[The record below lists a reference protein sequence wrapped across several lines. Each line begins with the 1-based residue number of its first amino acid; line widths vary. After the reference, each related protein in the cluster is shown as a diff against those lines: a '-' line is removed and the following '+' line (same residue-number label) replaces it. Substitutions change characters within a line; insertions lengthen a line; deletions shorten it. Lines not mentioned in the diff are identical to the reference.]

1 MKTAWEKPAAA
12 AVKKII
18 TKTTAR
24 ALSRRDL
31 VAGSAVVGATLLR
44 TKGLFAAADRK
55 ITFTILHTND
65 MHSYLLGTGPV
76 QDYRPLTLN
85 ADQAQGGYAR
95 LATLIAQRKAA
106 HKEQGPVL
114 LLDDGDYS
122 MGTAFAAATRETG
135 VELQIMS
142 LMGYDAVTFGNHEF
156 DMGPEG
162 LGRSVGVAAAAGRI
176 PAVVASNL
184 NVTGTD
190 ATLAD
195 LQRLTRD
202 GVVRRYIV
210 IERGGLRF
218 GIFGVLGKEAIFF
231 CSPGAH
237 SFSDFIEAAKETV
250 TLLRQ
255 TEKVDVVIAL
265 SHGGLKK
272 SKDGRYTE
280 GDDVRL
286 AEAVPG
292 IDVVVSG
299 HSHTVMQEP
308 TIVNDRT
315 PVVQAGKYGQHLGEL
330 VISLGG
336 GKLTVESW
344 QLHPING
351 AILGDSAIQGEIEKF
366 KQPVTAAVFASRGY
380 SIDQPLAVVLQDF
393 PVTHDIAS
401 DTPLANLCTDAFRHA
416 TKADIA
422 LSANGLMLAPF
433 TRGKSGVQTVYDVF
447 SVMPLG
453 AGVVDPTA
461 GSALMTVYLDGQNV
475 KHVLDF
481 FLIEIPGHE
490 YLVGELF
497 PRSSGLRFRY
507 DSSRPTFDVVTAIEV
522 GDLEHGY
529 RAIDITGADPRLYS
543 VVVPEFFAKIAVNI
557 PKYSKGKLPL
567 VFKSKTG
574 QPFNDRVETIDY
586 NAGAGIP
593 FGGAT
598 PDLLPPDT
606 IIDPKSINTKTT
618 KDAVREIKAWEAIMD
633 HLRNLPVKTPGELP
647 IIPFDERATEVR
659 AIKVG

>member
-1 MKTAWEKPAAA
+1 MKTASESPAAA

-18 TKTTAR
+18 TNTTAG

-31 VAGSAVVGATLLR
+31 LAGSVVVGATLLR
-44 TKGLFAAADRK
+44 TKGPSAAADRK

-95 LATLIAQRKAA
+95 LATLTAQRKAA

-237 SFSDFIEAAKETV
+237 SFTDFIEAAKETV

-265 SHGGLKK
+265 SHG
-272 SKDGRYTE
+272 E
-280 GDDVRL
+280 
-286 AEAVPG
+286 
-292 IDVVVSG
+292 
-299 HSHTVMQEP
+299 H
-308 TIVNDRT
+308 
-315 PVVQAGKYGQHLGEL
+315 
-330 VISLGG
+330 
-336 GKLTVESW
+336 
-344 QLHPING
+344 
-351 AILGDSAIQGEIEKF
+351 
-366 KQPVTAAVFASRGY
+366 
-380 SIDQPLAVVLQDF
+380 
-393 PVTHDIAS
+393 
-401 DTPLANLCTDAFRHA
+401 C
-416 TKADIA
+416 
-422 LSANGLMLAPF
+422 
-433 TRGKSGVQTVYDVF
+433 GVC
-447 SVMPLG
+447 
-453 AGVVDPTA
+453 
-461 GSALMTVYLDGQNV
+461 
-475 KHVLDF
+475 
-481 FLIEIPGHE
+481 
-490 YLVGELF
+490 
-497 PRSSGLRFRY
+497 
-507 DSSRPTFDVVTAIEV
+507 
-522 GDLEHGY
+522 
-529 RAIDITGADPRLYS
+529 
-543 VVVPEFFAKIAVNI
+543 
-557 PKYSKGKLPL
+557 
-567 VFKSKTG
+567 
-574 QPFNDRVETIDY
+574 
-586 NAGAGIP
+586 
-593 FGGAT
+593 
-598 PDLLPPDT
+598 
-606 IIDPKSINTKTT
+606 
-618 KDAVREIKAWEAIMD
+618 
-633 HLRNLPVKTPGELP
+633 
-647 IIPFDERATEVR
+647 
-659 AIKVG
+659 